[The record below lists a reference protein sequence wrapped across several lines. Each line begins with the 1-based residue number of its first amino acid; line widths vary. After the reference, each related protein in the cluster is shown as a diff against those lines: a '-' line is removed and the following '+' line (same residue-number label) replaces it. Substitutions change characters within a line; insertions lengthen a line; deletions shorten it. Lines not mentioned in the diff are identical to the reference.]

1 MATQFKT
8 PGVYINEPN
17 SFPPSIVG
25 VDTAV
30 PAFIGYTQTALK
42 NGGDVG
48 MVPIRITSMA
58 DYAQTF
64 GGPFPEIYYLT
75 QGDIPPSDHDLGRV
89 TLDGTNYYHLVE
101 EGTARFYLYD
111 CMRHFYANGGGECY
125 VVSCGLYQTPASGS
139 TPATT
144 NALDPTAIINGLRAV
159 EKLVGPTM
167 LLVPDATLMSETQ
180 YGNVVDEMLLQCERQ
195 GDRVALLDIWG
206 GDADSWDQ
214 GGSTDPVESFRQLVA
229 SQPDTLKYAMAY
241 FPFLN
246 TSVVQPTEV
255 TIRNFD
261 PAQQQTLVTALTAAV
276 NMNYPPTNG
285 TPNPR
290 ATSVINAFIDQIGH
304 SVPTAPP
311 TGSPPQTPAPITD
324 QQLMNG
330 LTANIPAFS
339 QILTQI
345 ANARNI
351 LPPSPAM
358 AGVFTTM
365 DAVRGVWNAPANIGI
380 TQLVNPVVD
389 ISFEEQKDL
398 NKPTSGLSVNAIR
411 TFPARGTLVWGA
423 RTLAGNSNDWRY
435 IQVRRTMVYV
445 EQSIKTALSSFV
457 FGPNTP
463 STWVTVVSMIESFL
477 HGLWASGGLMGA
489 TADQAF
495 KVNAGLGSTMTA
507 DDVLNGIMRVQV
519 VLTMVHPAEFIEL
532 TFEQQMQSGS

>member
-1 MATQFKT
+1 MATQFQT
-8 PGVYINEPN
+8 PGVYIREPN

-30 PAFIGYTQTALK
+30 PAFIGYTQTALQD
-42 NGGDVG
+42 GADVT

-58 DYAQTF
+58 DYLQIF

-75 QGDIPPSDHDLGRV
+75 QGDIPPTDHDLGRV
-89 TLDGTNYYHLVE
+89 TLDGTNFYHLVE

-111 CMRHFYANGGGECY
+111 CMRHFFANGGGLCY
-125 VVSCGLYQTPASGS
+125 VVSCAAYQTPASGS

-144 NALDPTAIINGLRAV
+144 NPLDPTVLINGLKAI
-159 EKLVGPTM
+159 EKLIGPTM
-167 LLVPDATLMSETQ
+167 LLVPDATLMTQTQ
-180 YGNVVDEMLLQCERQ
+180 YANVVDEMLLQCERQ
-195 GDRVALLDIWG
+195 GDRVALFDVWG
-206 GDADSWDQ
+206 GDRPGWEQ
-214 GGSTDPVESFRQLVA
+214 GSSNDPVDSFRNLVA

-261 PAQQQTLVTALTAAV
+261 PAHQDTLVAALTAAV
-276 NMNYPPTNG
+276 NLNYPATGG

-290 ATSVINAFIDQIGH
+290 ATSVITAFIDQIGH

-311 TGSPPQTPAPITD
+311 AETPPQTPPPITD
-324 QQLMNG
+324 AQLMNG
-330 LTANIPAFS
+330 LTANIPAFG

-345 ANARNI
+345 ANARNT
-351 LPPSPAM
+351 LPATPAM

-380 TQLVNPVVD
+380 TQLVSPVVD
-389 ISFEEQKDL
+389 ISFDEQKDL
-398 NKPTSGLSVNAIR
+398 NAPTSGLAINAIR

-423 RTLAGNSNDWRY
+423 RTLAANSNDWRY
-435 IQVRRTMVYV
+435 IQVRRTMIYV

-457 FGPNTP
+457 FGPNTA

-477 HGLWASGGLMGA
+477 HGLWSAGGLMGA
-489 TADQAF
+489 TPDQAYN
-495 KVNAGLGSTMTA
+495 VQAGLGSTMTA

-532 TFEQQMQSGS
+532 TFEQQMLSGS

>member
-1 MATQFKT
+1 
-8 PGVYINEPN
+8 
-17 SFPPSIVG
+17 
-25 VDTAV
+25 
-30 PAFIGYTQTALK
+30 
-42 NGGDVG
+42 
-48 MVPIRITSMA
+48 
-58 DYAQTF
+58 
-64 GGPFPEIYYLT
+64 
-75 QGDIPPSDHDLGRV
+75 
-89 TLDGTNYYHLVE
+89 
-101 EGTARFYLYD
+101 
-111 CMRHFYANGGGECY
+111 
-125 VVSCGLYQTPASGS
+125 
-139 TPATT
+139 
-144 NALDPTAIINGLRAV
+144 
-159 EKLVGPTM
+159 
-167 LLVPDATLMSETQ
+167 
-180 YGNVVDEMLLQCERQ
+180 
-195 GDRVALLDIWG
+195 
-206 GDADSWDQ
+206 
-214 GGSTDPVESFRQLVA
+214 
-229 SQPDTLKYAMAY
+229 
-241 FPFLN
+241 
-246 TSVVQPTEV
+246 
-255 TIRNFD
+255 
-261 PAQQQTLVTALTAAV
+261 
-276 NMNYPPTNG
+276 MNYPPTNG